1 MSPLEHVDRLLL
13 RLFTR
18 KWEPAAIESYAKGL
32 RLERDDGPVPAAV
45 TRTFQSIDTKAA
57 ALLTHT
63 SLMVAALGV
72 ATAVVAETTSQQA
85 VIIAEIVAYLGIS
98 LLCLRC
104 ISVLHEIDYDDTTL
118 PSAARDELILRQSIY
133 RFCNRAT
140 IYMTALVLVSLPILF
155 LI

>member
-1 MSPLEHVDRLLL
+1 MSPLEHADRLLF

-18 KWEPAAIESYAKGL
+18 KWKPAAIESYAKGM
-32 RLERDDGPVPAAV
+32 RLERDDGPVPSAV
-45 TRTFQSIDTKAA
+45 TRTFQSIDVKAA

-72 ATAVVAETTSQQA
+72 AIAVVAETTPQKG

-118 PSAARDELILRQSIY
+118 TSVARDELILRQSIY

-140 IYMTALVLVSLPILF
+140 IYMTAVVLVSLPVLF
-155 LI
+155 LL